1 MKVYAVDGVHIA
13 EVFDQVEGFDNGI
26 LGGHSVFSSIIQILF
41 CWNPVYL
48 IREVYWEM
56 MIANVPVVF
65 TERWIMDRLSL
76 NYARWGAFAL
86 FLAMA
91 VITMVTTL

>member
-1 MKVYAVDGVHIA
+1 
-13 EVFDQVEGFDNGI
+13 
-26 LGGHSVFSSIIQILF
+26 
-41 CWNPVYL
+41 
-48 IREVYWEM
+48 

-65 TERWIMDRLSL
+65 AGRWIMDRLPL

-91 VITMVTTL
+91 VITIVTTL